1 MTVADK
7 EGNMVSLIQSNYRG
21 MGSGM
26 VPPKLG
32 FMLQDR
38 GELFDLEEKAQ
49 LLRQKTFHTSNYTC
63 LSKDQKNPYEFYK

>member
-26 VPPKLG
+26 V
-32 FMLQDR
+32 LQITLCYKIE
-38 GELFDLEEKAQ
+38 G
-49 LLRQKTFHTSNYTC
+49 NY
-63 LSKDQKNPYEFYK
+63 LI

>member
-7 EGNMVSLIQSNYRG
+7 EGNMVSLIQNYRG

-26 VPPKLG
+26 VPKLG

-38 GELFDLEEKAQ
+38 GII
-49 LLRQKTFHTSNYTC
+49 
-63 LSKDQKNPYEFYK
+63 

>member
-7 EGNMVSLIQSNYRG
+7 EGNMVSNSKQTRG

-38 GELFDLEEKAQ
+38 ELFDLEEESPLCA
-49 LLRQKTFHTSNYTC
+49 RKTSFSYNYTC
-63 LSKDQKNPYEFYK
+63 LCD

>member
-7 EGNMVSLIQSNYRG
+7 EGNMVSNSKYYRG

-38 GELFDLEEKAQ
+38 GII
-49 LLRQKTFHTSNYTC
+49 
-63 LSKDQKNPYEFYK
+63 

>member
-26 VPPKLG
+26 VPPKWAL
-32 FMLQDR
+32 
-38 GELFDLEEKAQ
+38 
-49 LLRQKTFHTSNYTC
+49 C
-63 LSKDQKNPYEFYK
+63 YKIEGYLI